1 MTIEDVPVKATNIVV
16 KNTGR
21 SKSILKN
28 RFNPS
33 IVMP

>member
-1 MTIEDVPVKATNIVV
+1 VV

-33 IVMP
+33 IVMPEMEDKNAKYGGR